1 MKFRKMDLERYTNN
15 AKETMVEAM
24 ESARALGHQAITVTH
39 VMKAILLNNKKRFTK
54 LIELAGGDF
63 FSVLQAVDRLLIS
76 QPRVEGYKNLFID
89 TKLSEAIKRAE
100 IFADKLGDKF
110 IGLESLFVGIA
121 LGKSEIAKKLASEMK
136 NFNQLED
143 IVLAD
148 RKGNTIESQAHQ
160 EGGNILHNY
169 TINLTDKATE
179 GHIDPIIGRDEEI
192 RRTIQVLSRRT
203 KNNPILIGFPG
214 VGKTAIAEGLALR
227 IVRKDVPEV
236 LLDKKLLSLDM
247 GSLVAGS
254 KYRGEF
260 EERLKGV
267 LQAIENSSG
276 QIILFID
283 EVHLLVG
290 AGKSEGSM
298 DASNLLKPALAR
310 GSLRCIGA
318 TTLDEHRKYIEKDA
332 ALARRFQP
340 VMVNP
345 PSTNECLSILRGIK
359 DKYEVH
365 HGVSISD
372 SALITAV
379 NMSDRYITD
388 RFLPDKAIDLVDEAS
403 AKLKMELGSKPIE
416 LEDLEREILQKEIER
431 EALKK
436 ENDFESRARLTELIN
451 DLKVLSQK
459 SRKLTE
465 QWNTEIVNV
474 KDLSSNKEMLERLK
488 TELEEAKRNGNL
500 ERAGELT
507 YSEIPKL
514 EIAIKEAERRSLN
527 AKQIN
532 PERVSED
539 HIANVVAKWS
549 GIPVEKLLGNEKSQ
563 LMEMEVLL
571 SQSVIGQKEA
581 VESVSKAIRR
591 AKSGLSDLKKPLASF
606 LFLGPTGVGKTELS
620 KTLSEFLFQNKE
632 AMTRID
638 MSEYM
643 EKHSVSRLIGSPP
656 GYIGFEEGG
665 ALTEAIRRKPYQV
678 ILFDEV
684 EKAHNDVLNLL
695 LQVLDE
701 GHLTDASG
709 RNISFSNS
717 IIILTSNLGSE
728 EFYKSGDSNLE
739 TIRHNV
745 MKHVK
750 SWFKPEFLNRLD
762 DIVTFNSLTIN
773 DIEEIISIRVLELKK
788 LLQEKNI
795 DLVISDK
802 AKNWIAKNSFDE
814 EYGARPLKRS
824 IESNIKDK
832 LADQLLLGKLK
843 DGNVAFVDEEN
854 DSLSL
859 KIRDSAGTIH

>member
-1 MKFRKMDLERYTNN
+1 MDLERYTNN
-15 AKETMVEAM
+15 SKEAMVEAM
-24 ESARALGHQAITVTH
+24 ESARELGHQTITTTH
-39 VMKAILLNNKKRFTK
+39 VMKAILSNNKKRFMK
-54 LIELAGGDF
+54 LIKVAGGNY
-63 FSVLQAVDRLLIS
+63 FSILQETDKLLIS
-76 QPRVEGYKNLFID
+76 FPRVEGHQNLFID
-89 TKLSEAIKRAE
+89 PKLSEAVKNAE
-100 IFADKLGDKF
+100 VFAEKIGDKF
-110 IGLESLFVGIA
+110 IGLEALFLGIA
-121 LGKSEIAKKLASEMK
+121 LGKSELAKKLANKME
-136 NFNQLED
+136 NFDRLQD

-148 RKGNTIESQAHQ
+148 RKGNKIESQTHQ
-160 EGGNILHNY
+160 EGENILNDY
-169 TINLTDKATE
+169 TVNLTDKALE

-203 KNNPILIGFPG
+203 KNNPILIGSPG

-227 IVRKDVPEV
+227 IVRKDVPES
-236 LLDKKLLSLDM
+236 LLDKKLISLDM
-247 GSLVAGS
+247 GSLVAGA

-260 EERLKGV
+260 EERLKGI
-267 LQAIENSSG
+267 LRAIENSFG

-310 GSLRCIGA
+310 GSLRCVGA

-340 VMVNP
+340 VMVSP
-345 PSTNECLSILRGIK
+345 PGANECLSILRGIK

-372 SALITAV
+372 GALIAAV
-379 NMSDRYITD
+379 KMSDRYITD

-459 SRKLTE
+459 SKKLTE

-474 KDLSSNKEMLERLK
+474 KDLSSNKEMLEKLK
-488 TELEEAKRNGNL
+488 TELEESKRNGDL

-514 EIAIKEAERRSLN
+514 EMAIKEAETRSLN
-527 AKQIN
+527 SKQIN

-539 HIANVVAKWS
+539 HIANVVANWS

-581 VESVSKAIRR
+581 VESVSRAIRR
-591 AKSGLSDLKKPLASF
+591 AKAGLADSKKPLASF

-620 KTLSEFLFQNKE
+620 KTLSEFLFQDKD

-656 GYIGFEEGG
+656 GYVGFEEGG

-678 ILFDEV
+678 VLFDEV

-701 GHLTDASG
+701 GHLTDAHG

-728 EFYKSGDSNLE
+728 EFYKPGESKQEL
-739 TIRHNV
+739 IRHNV

-762 DIVTFNSLTIN
+762 DIVTFNSLNIK
-773 DIEEIISIRVLELKK
+773 DIEEIISIRVFELKK

-802 AKNWIAKNSFDE
+802 AKQWIAQNSFDE
-814 EYGARPLKRS
+814 EYGARPLKRT

-832 LADQLLLGKLK
+832 LADHLLLGKLK
-843 DGNVAFVDEEN
+843 EGNVAFVDEEN
-854 DSLSL
+854 DSISL

>member
-1 MKFRKMDLERYTNN
+1 MDLERYTDN

-24 ESARALGHQAITVTH
+24 ENAKALDHQTITTAH
-39 VMKAILLNNKKRFTK
+39 VMKSILLNNKQRFRK
-54 LIELAGGDF
+54 LIELVGGDY
-63 FSVLQAVDRLLIS
+63 FSVLQEADKLLIS
-76 QPRVEGYKNLFID
+76 LPKVEGHKNLFID
-89 TKLSEAIKRAE
+89 TNLSEAIKSAE
-100 IFADKLGDKF
+100 IYADKLGDKF
-110 IGLESLFVGIA
+110 IGLEALFLGIA
-121 LGKSEIAKKLASEMK
+121 LGQSEIAKKLKSKVK
-136 NFNQLED
+136 NIDQLED
-143 IVLAD
+143 FVLTD
-148 RKGNTIESQAHQ
+148 RKGNKIESQTHQ
-160 EGGNILHNY
+160 EGENVLDNY
-169 TINLTDKATE
+169 TVNLTKKALE
-179 GHIDPIIGRDEEI
+179 GRIDPIIGRDEEI

-203 KNNPILIGFPG
+203 KNNPILIGSPG

-227 IVRKDVPEV
+227 IFRKDVPEV

-247 GSLVAGS
+247 GSLVAGA

-260 EERLKGV
+260 EERLKSV
-267 LQAIENSSG
+267 LQAIENSQG

-310 GSLRCIGA
+310 GTLRCIGA

-372 SALITAV
+372 GALIAAV
-379 NMSDRYITD
+379 KMSDRYITD
-388 RFLPDKAIDLVDEAS
+388 RFLPDKAIDLMDEAA

-436 ENDFESRARLTELIN
+436 ENDFESRARLTELMN

-459 SRKLTE
+459 SNTLNE
-465 QWNTEIVNV
+465 QWNMEIVNV
-474 KDLSSNKEMLERLK
+474 KDLSSNKEMLEKLK
-488 TELEEAKRNGNL
+488 TELEESKRSGDL

-507 YSEIPKL
+507 YAVIPKL
-514 EIAIKEAERRSLN
+514 EMAIEEAEKRSLD

-539 HIANVVAKWS
+539 HIANVVSKWS

-563 LMEMEVLL
+563 LMEMEALL
-571 SQSVIGQKEA
+571 SQSVIGQREA
-581 VESVSKAIRR
+581 VECVSKAIRR
-591 AKSGLSDLKKPLASF
+591 AKAGLSDLKRPLASF

-620 KTLSEFLFQNKE
+620 KTLSEFLFQDKE

-656 GYIGFEEGG
+656 GYVGFEEGG
-665 ALTEAIRRKPYQV
+665 ALTEAVRRKPYQV

-701 GHLTDASG
+701 GNLTDAHG
-709 RNISFSNS
+709 RNISFSNA

-728 EFYKSGDSNLE
+728 EFNKTRDRELK
-739 TIRHNV
+739 TIKHNV

-750 SWFKPEFLNRLD
+750 GWFKPEFLNRLD
-762 DIVTFNSLTIN
+762 DIVTFNSLKIN
-773 DIEEIISIRVLELKK
+773 DIEKIISIRVGELKK

-795 DLVISDK
+795 DLVISEK
-802 AKNWIAKNSFDE
+802 AKSWIAKNSFDE
-814 EYGARPLKRS
+814 EYGARPLKRT

-843 DGNVAFVDEEN
+843 EGSLAFVDEEN
-854 DSLSL
+854 DSISL
-859 KIRDSAGTIH
+859 KIRDSEKTIH